1 MNKTEHYQLNQWD
14 AEDRI
19 LRADFNADN
28 AAIEVGMKANADAIA
43 AETSARTAADTA
55 IRTDFAAADTAIRSE
70 FAAADTKIRT
80 DFAAADT
87 TIKNSVTT
95 ETTNR
100 KSADTAIR
108 KEFAAADEVL
118 RSENMMVLLSS
129 TTTTTAATQINV
141 SVSSLALDSY
151 SKILIIPDIG
161 LASVSDT
168 LRMRINKL
176 TSAVY
181 YRGSTVSSSVKDFA
195 GLLLP
200 AFGHSTKTLNGGT
213 EISMQLGGDTICGWI
228 TSYGPGA
235 NYDSVFG
242 LSSATLAPSAISTI
256 NFYATSGNSLVAGSK
271 IRIYGVK

>member
-28 AAIEVGMKANADAIA
+28 AAIEAGMKANADAIA
-43 AETSARTAADTA
+43 AETSARTAANTA
-55 IRTDFAAADTAIRSE
+55 IRTDFAAADTKIRTD

-129 TTTTTAATQINV
+129 TTTTASASQINV
-141 SVSSLALDSY
+141 SVSSLDLDSY
-151 SKILIIPDIG
+151 SKILIIPSIG

-176 TSAVY
+176 TSAIY
-181 YRGSTVSSSVKDFA
+181 YPGTSTAKEFA
-195 GLLLP
+195 GTFSP
-200 AFGHSTKTLNGGT
+200 AFGHSSKTSNGCT
-213 EISMQLGGDTICGWI
+213 EISMQLGGENICGRI
-228 TSYGPGA
+228 VSYAPGTSYT
-235 NYDSVFG
+235 SVFG
-242 LSSATLAPSAISTI
+242 VLAAKVAPSAISTI